1 LWKQYAAFQSDY
13 RVLSAWTDL
22 LHTAWVFS
30 TEGRKS
36 TLIGDLEVT
45 ERVAALT

>member
-1 LWKQYAAFQSDY
+1 
-13 RVLSAWTDL
+13 VLSAWTDL

-36 TLIGDLEVT
+36 ALLGDLAVT